1 MIVDGHLGV
10 ALDLQRPARRHGPL
24 KKTAVWSQILPTVG
38 ALANG
43 AALLCT
49 QWHQIRYIGGPN
61 STANAEKDL
70 AE

>member
-1 MIVDGHLGV
+1 MMDDAHLGV
-10 ALDLQRPARRHGPL
+10 ELNLQKPAKSRGPS
-24 KKTAVWSQILPTVG
+24 KKTTVCSQILPTVG
-38 ALANG
+38 ALAND

-61 STANAEKDL
+61 STANAEKDF